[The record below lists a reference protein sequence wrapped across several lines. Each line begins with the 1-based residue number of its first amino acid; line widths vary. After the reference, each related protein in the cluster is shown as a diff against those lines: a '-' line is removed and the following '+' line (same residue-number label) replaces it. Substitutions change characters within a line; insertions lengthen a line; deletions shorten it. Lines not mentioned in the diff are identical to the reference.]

1 MAGTTSTNFD
11 FLVEHDAQLVRL
23 ATLAERYFSEDP
35 STSLTKV
42 RQFSELMAKLVAA
55 HFGLLRSS
63 EETQSE
69 LLRRLK
75 AEAGLQRQV
84 LDVFH
89 YLRKTGNTATHD
101 FTGTHGEA
109 LTALKLARQLGI
121 WFHKMVTGN
130 QTFNPGPFIPPA
142 DPAQS
147 TKALHDELVALR
159 AERDEALSAAE
170 LAREQREAEAKARET
185 AEQRAKREA
194 EDRAILEQLALEAEN
209 AAASVKAE
217 LAAMQA
223 KAAAAPAAEIATV
236 IEQAQKAAQFISLDE
251 ADTRRLVDAQLRN
264 AKWEADS
271 ERLRYSAGV
280 RPVKGRNMAISEWP
294 TATGPADYALFVG
307 TMLLGVVEAKR
318 QRKNVSAALGQS
330 ERYSKGFKTADGVV
344 MPGGPWDGFQVP
356 FLFATN
362 GRPYLKQIAT
372 ESGIWFRDARR
383 PTNISRPLTEWY
395 TPDGLKAEFELDRH
409 AADEKLKSEP
419 FNFGFPLRPYQQ
431 KAIQALE
438 KGIAAGDPTLLAA
451 MATGT
456 GKTKL
461 AIALLYR
468 LLAAKRFRRICF
480 VVDRSTLGNQ
490 TQAEFT
496 TTKVVSGKEFA
507 SIYGLKGLDDVVPDL
522 ETQVHICTIQGLVKR
537 VLYAAEP
544 KDVPPVDQYDLML
557 VDECHRGYTLDRELS
572 DAELEFRNEADYISK
587 YSRVLDHFDAVKI
600 GLTATPALHTTQI
613 FGNPAFTYTYRE
625 AVIDGYLVDH
635 EPPTRIKTKLA
646 GGGIV
651 FNPGDQIE
659 LFNTLTGQIDLAN
672 APDQLKFEVEQF
684 NKQVITVPFNTAVAG
699 ALVEHIDLDFPGKT
713 LIFAATDGHA
723 DIVVDELKKAYAAAG
738 RPISDAAIKKLTGSV
753 DRVQDHIRSFRNDA
767 NPKIAVTVDLLTTG
781 IDVPSITN
789 LVFLRRVNSR
799 ILYEQMLGRAT
810 RLCTDLYG
818 PGKDKAVFRIFDAVD
833 LYKNLEQ
840 VTSMK
845 PVVVNPSISFA
856 QLFEELAKAGKPEH
870 QEIIRDQ
877 LAVKLRRRLK
887 RLSNESRQKYEADA
901 GETPENT
908 LKRLLSGSLDD
919 LAGWVKGKPHLGK
932 ILDWDPETGGRV
944 VPISSH
950 DDEVIEVTVGYGKDQ
965 SRPEDY
971 LDTFAAFIRENINK
985 IAALNVVVT
994 RPRELTRVQLRELQ
1008 LELARHDFSDTN
1020 LRKAW
1025 KQMKNEDIAASII
1038 GFVRQAALKEPLLPY
1053 DERVK
1058 RAMANIL
1065 KSKPWTDPQRQWLQR
1080 IGEQLQKEIV
1090 VDRQALDE
1098 DPFAQH
1104 GGFNRL
1110 NKQFGGELEGIL
1122 SQINEELWKQAS

>member
-11 FLVEHDAQLVRL
+11 FLAKHDAQLVRL
-23 ATLAERYFSEDP
+23 ATLAERYFNEDP
-35 STSLTKV
+35 STSLTKI

-55 HFGLLRSS
+55 HFGLLRSP
-63 EETQSE
+63 EETQSD

-89 YLRKTGNTATHD
+89 YLRKAGNSATHD

-121 WFHKMVTGN
+121 WFHKMITGN
-130 QTFNPGPFIPPA
+130 QAFSPGPFIPPA
-142 DPAQS
+142 DPAQA

-159 AERDEALSAAE
+159 VERDEALSAAE
-170 LAREQREAEAKARET
+170 LARQQREIESKARET

-194 EDRAILEQLALEAEN
+194 DDRVILELLALEAEN

-223 KAAAAPAAEIATV
+223 KSAAAPAAEIATV
-236 IEQAQKAAQFISLDE
+236 VEQAQKAAQFITLDE

-280 RPVKGRNMAISEWP
+280 RPVKGRNMAIAEWP

-307 TMLLGVVEAKR
+307 TTLLGVVEAKR

-344 MPGGPWDGFQVP
+344 MPGGPWDEFKVP
-356 FLFATN
+356 FLFSTN
-362 GRPYLKQIAT
+362 GRPYLKQIET
-372 ESGIWFRDARR
+372 ESGIWFRDARKA
-383 PTNISRPLTEWY
+383 TNISRPLTDWY

-409 AADEKLKSEP
+409 AADDKLKTEP

-438 KGIAAGDPTLLAA
+438 KGIAAGDRSLLAA

-507 SIYGLKGLDDVVPDL
+507 SIYGLKGLDEVVPDL

-557 VDECHRGYTLDRELS
+557 IDECHRGYTLDRELS
-572 DAELEFRNEADYISK
+572 DAELEFRSEADYISK
-587 YSRVLDHFDAVKI
+587 YRRVLEHFDAVKI

-613 FGNPAFTYTYRE
+613 FGTPAYTYTYRE

-635 EPPTRIKTKLA
+635 EPPTRIRTKLSD
-646 GGGIV
+646 GGIV
-651 FNPGDQIE
+651 FNPGDQME
-659 LFNTLTGQIDLAN
+659 LFNTATGEIDLAK

-684 NKQVITVPFNTAVAG
+684 NRQVITVPFNAVVAG
-699 ALVEHIDLDFPGKT
+699 ELVNHIDLDLPGKT

-723 DIVVDELKKAYAAAG
+723 DIVVAELKKAYAADG
-738 RPISDAAIKKLTGSV
+738 RPVADAAIKKLTGSV

-810 RLCTDLYG
+810 RLCTDLFG
-818 PGKDKAVFRIFDAVD
+818 PGRDKSVFRIFDAVD

-856 QLFEELAKAGKPEH
+856 QLFEELARAGKPEH

-877 LAVKLRRRLK
+877 LVVKLRRRLK
-887 RLSNESRQKYEADA
+887 RLSDASRQKYEAEA
-901 GETPENT
+901 GEAPADT
-908 LKRLLSGSLDD
+908 LERILSGSLDD
-919 LAGWVKGKPHLGK
+919 LAGWAKGKPHLGK
-932 ILDWDPETGGRV
+932 ILDWDPETGGRI
-944 VPISSH
+944 VPISTH
-950 DDEVIEVTVGYGKDQ
+950 GDEITEVTVGYGKDQ

-994 RPRELTRVQLRELQ
+994 RPRELTRAQLRELQ

-1122 SQINEELWKQAS
+1122 SQINEDLWKQAS